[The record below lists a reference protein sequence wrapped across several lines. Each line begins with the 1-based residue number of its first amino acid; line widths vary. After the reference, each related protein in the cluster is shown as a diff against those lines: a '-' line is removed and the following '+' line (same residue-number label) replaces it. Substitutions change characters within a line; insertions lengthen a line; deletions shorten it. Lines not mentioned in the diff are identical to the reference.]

1 MAKVITKTRNRKEVG
16 LADLL
21 VQEKVL
27 PEDKVQ
33 YAKKVQARLEQ
44 AQPLG
49 EVLVGLG
56 LITRSE
62 LKKILQLHK
71 ATIPLGELMVEQG
84 ILRREDLESALE
96 LQKKNPGKRIGQI
109 LVEMGC
115 VTERELLKAIGEK
128 EGIPFI
134 EPNLAMLDDSLMA
147 RFSLK
152 FLVNHSMIPLS
163 EEEGV
168 LRFLVSSIPP
178 DSKIKELEG
187 AAGGPVAFALG
198 AKDSIDRTLKEY
210 AELKVGGTYSGRG
223 VDAEGRIIE
232 LADFIIAEA
241 IRMGASDIHL
251 EPLSDRM
258 RLRYRID
265 GVLIHRT
272 DLPKEMEPRL
282 ITRLKILSDLDIAE
296 HRRHQ
301 DGRFQCTV
309 DGQEIDMRVSTYVTV
324 NGQNLV
330 MRILNKQSGL
340 LLLDELGMPPKIM
353 ENYQEFVLRVPAG
366 VVVITGPTGS
376 GKTTTLYSSLD
387 AVNEMGVK
395 IITAEDPVEYQ
406 IEGIMQCSINPKIG
420 LTFEDTLKAIV
431 RQDPDIIV
439 LGEIRDRTSAETAIQ
454 AALTGHKVFTTFHT
468 EDSVGGI
475 LRLLNMEIEAF
486 LISSTVICVVAQR
499 LVRRICE
506 SCKVPVQ
513 PDPRDMAMLK
523 LDPGALSGYQLY
535 RGRGCEHCHH
545 TGFRGRTAIYELL
558 VLDEA
563 VKDAILQRKSSY
575 QIRKLSIEKSGLI
588 TLQEAGIAKA
598 VQGLTTLGEVIQK
611 APPSMKPRPAA
622 EILRLIGET
631 A

>member
-1 MAKVITKTRNRKEVG
+1 MAKVSTKTKYKQEIG
-16 LADLL
+16 LGELL
-21 VQEKVL
+21 VKEKVL
-27 PEDKVQ
+27 PEDKIQ
-33 YAKKVQARLEQ
+33 YAKKVQAKLEQ
-44 AQPLG
+44 DQPLG
-49 EVLVGLG
+49 EVLVGLS

-62 LKKILQLHK
+62 LKKILQIHK
-71 ATIPLGELMVEQG
+71 ASIPLGELMVEQG
-84 ILRREDLESALE
+84 VLKREDLEAALE
-96 LQKKNPGKRIGQI
+96 VQKKNPGKRIGQV
-109 LVEMGC
+109 LVEMGFI
-115 VTERELLKAIGEK
+115 TERELLKALSEK

-134 EPNLAMLDDSLMA
+134 EPNLAMLDDELMG

-152 FLVNHSMIPLS
+152 FLVNNSLLPLT
-163 EEEGV
+163 EEDGV
-168 LRFLVSSIPP
+168 LRFLTSSIPP
-178 DSKIKELEG
+178 DSKVKELEG

-198 AKDSIDRTLKEY
+198 AKESIDRTLREY
-210 AELKVGGTYSGRG
+210 TDLKVEGTYSGRG

-241 IRMGASDIHL
+241 MRMGASDIHL
-251 EPLSDRM
+251 EPLSDRL

-301 DGRFQCTV
+301 DGRFKCTV
-309 DGQEIDMRVSTYVTV
+309 DGQELDMRVSTYVTI

-340 LLLDELGMPPKIM
+340 LLLDELGMPPRIM
-353 ENYQEFVLRVPAG
+353 ESYQNFVLRVPAG

-376 GKTTTLYSSLD
+376 GKTTTLYSSID

-439 LGEIRDRTSAETAIQ
+439 LGEMRDRISAETAIQ

-475 LRLLNMEIEAF
+475 LRLLNMKIEAF

-506 SCKVPVQ
+506 NCKVPAK
-513 PDPRDMAMLK
+513 PNPKDLAMLQ
-523 LDPGALSGYQLY
+523 LDPGALASFQLY
-535 RGRGCEHCHH
+535 RGKGCKYCHY

-563 VKDAILQRKSSY
+563 VKEAILQRMSSFK
-575 QIRKLSIEKSGLI
+575 IRKLSIEKSGLI

-598 VQGLTTLGEVIQK
+598 VQGLTTLDEVIQK
-611 APPSMKPRPAA
+611 APPSLKPRPPG
-622 EILRLIGET
+622 EILRLIGES

>member
-1 MAKVITKTRNRKEVG
+1 MVKVITKAQYKQEIS

-21 VQEKVL
+21 VKEKIL
-27 PEDKVQ
+27 TEDKIQ

-44 AQPLG
+44 NQPLG

-56 LITRSE
+56 LISRSE
-62 LKKILQLHK
+62 LKKILQVHK
-71 ATIPLGELMVEQG
+71 ATIPLGELMVERG
-84 ILRREDLESALE
+84 ILKREDLAAALE
-96 LQKKNPGKRIGQI
+96 LQKKNPQKRIGEI
-109 LVEMGC
+109 LVEMGSI
-115 VTERELLKAIGEK
+115 TERELLKAIGEK

-134 EPNLAMLDDSLMA
+134 EPNLAMLDDSLMG
-147 RFSLK
+147 RFSLN
-152 FLVNHSMIPLS
+152 FLRTNSLIPLT
-163 EEEGV
+163 EEDGV

-178 DSKIKELEG
+178 PAKVKELEG

-210 AELKVGGTYSGRG
+210 SDLKVGGTYSGRG

-232 LADFIIAEA
+232 LADYIISEGV
-241 IRMGASDIHL
+241 RMGASDIHL
-251 EPLSDRM
+251 EPLTDRL

-272 DLPKEMEPRL
+272 DLPKEMEQRL
-282 ITRLKILSDLDIAE
+282 ITRLKILADLDIAE

-301 DGRFQCTV
+301 DGRFRCTV
-309 DGQEIDMRVSTYVTV
+309 DGQELDMRVSTYVTV

-353 ENYQEFVLRVPAG
+353 ESYQDFVLRVPAG

-376 GKTTTLYSSLD
+376 GKTTTLYSSID

-420 LTFEDTLKAIV
+420 LTFEDTLKAVV

-439 LGEIRDRTSAETAIQ
+439 LGEIRDRPSAETAIQ

-506 SCKVPVQ
+506 NCKVPVQ
-513 PDPRDMAMLK
+513 PDPKDLAMLN
-523 LDPGALSGYQLY
+523 LDPASLAGFQLY

-563 VKDAILQRKSSY
+563 VKEAILGRMSSFK
-575 QIRKLSIEKSGLI
+575 IRKLSIEKSGLV

-598 VQGLTTLGEVIQK
+598 VQGLTTLGEVVLK
-611 APPSMKPRPAA
+611 APPSMKPRPVA
-622 EILRLIGET
+622 EILRLTGDT
-631 A
+631 V

>member
-1 MAKVITKTRNRKEVG
+1 MAKVSTKTNQKQEIG
-16 LADLL
+16 LAELL
-21 VQEKVL
+21 VKEKVL

-33 YAKKVQARLEQ
+33 YARKVQARLEQ
-44 AQPLG
+44 NQPLG

-62 LKKILQLHK
+62 LKKILELHK

-84 ILRREDLESALE
+84 ILKREDLEKALE
-96 LQKKNPGKRIGQI
+96 VQKKNPGKRIGRI
-109 LVEMGC
+109 LVDLGC
-115 VTERELLKAIGEK
+115 ITERELLKAIGEK
-128 EGIPFI
+128 EGIPFV
-134 EPNLAMLDDSLMA
+134 EPNLAMLDDALMS
-147 RFSLK
+147 RFSLN
-152 FLVNHSMIPLS
+152 FLVNNSLIPLT

-168 LRFLVSSIPP
+168 LRFLTYAIPP
-178 DSKIKELEG
+178 PEKVKELEG

-198 AKDSIDRTLKEY
+198 AKDAIDRTLKEY
-210 AELKVGGTYSGRG
+210 QDLKVGGTYSGNS

-232 LADFIIAEA
+232 LAEYIIAEA
-241 IRMGASDIHL
+241 VRMGASDIHL
-251 EPLSDRM
+251 EPLSDRL

-265 GVLIHRT
+265 GVLVHRT
-272 DLPKEMEPRL
+272 DLPKEMEQRL
-282 ITRLKILSDLDIAE
+282 VTRLKILSDLDIAE

-301 DGRFQCTV
+301 DGRFRCTV
-309 DGQEIDMRVSTYVTV
+309 DGQELDMRVSTYVTI
-324 NGQNLV
+324 NGQNVV

-340 LLLDELGMPPKIM
+340 LLLDELGMPPKIREM
-353 ENYQEFVLRVPAG
+353 YEDFVLRVPAG

-376 GKTTTLYSSLD
+376 GKTTTLYSSID

-439 LGEIRDRTSAETAIQ
+439 LGEIRDRSSAETAIQ

-506 SCKVPVQ
+506 SCKVPDN
-513 PDPRDMAMLK
+513 PDPRDLALLQ
-523 LDPGALSGYQLY
+523 LDPGALAGFQLY
-535 RGRGCEHCHH
+535 RGRGCKHCHY
-545 TGFRGRTAIYELL
+545 TGYRGRTAIYELL
-558 VLDEA
+558 VLDET
-563 VKDAILQRKSSY
+563 VKEAILKRMSSF
-575 QIRKLSIEKSGLI
+575 QIRRLSIEKSGLI
-588 TLQEAGIAKA
+588 TLQEAGIAKT
-598 VQGLTTLGEVIQK
+598 VQGFTTLKEVIHN
-611 APPSMKPRPAA
+611 APPSLKPRTPA